1 MRTRIIILAALG
13 AVFTFGAAAPAMADR
28 DGWRR
33 HEWRDRGGYGHHQR
47 HDGYGHHPRYQNY
60 GRPYYA
66 GPPVVYVPQ
75 RAVPYYYAPPPPPV
89 YYGVPSVN
97 FGFSFR

>member
-13 AVFTFGAAAPAMADR
+13 AVFTFAAVAPALADR

-33 HEWRDRGGYGHHQR
+33 HEWRERGGYGHHQR
-47 HDGYGHHPRYQNY
+47 HGGYY

-75 RAVPYYYAPPPPPV
+75 RAVPYYYAPPSHYYAPPPPPV
-89 YYGVPSVN
+89 YFGPPSVN

>member
-13 AVFTFGAAAPAMADR
+13 VAFTVATATPAMADR

-33 HEWRDRGGYGHHQR
+33 HEWRDRGGYGHHGGFR
-47 HDGYGHHPRYQNY
+47 HHPSPHGGY

-66 GPPVVYVPQ
+66 GPPVVYVPP
-75 RAVPYYYAPPPPPV
+75 RVVPYYYAPPPPPV